1 MRRNAGI
8 VGKTKA
14 VANLVL
20 LVSATGGGT
29 AAITA
34 QAI

>member
-1 MRRNAGI
+1 MQEI
-8 VGKTKA
+8 VEKTKA

-20 LVSATGGGT
+20 LISATGGET